1 MASFLNFYIF
11 NFFMLPGMNPRQ
23 MQQAMK
29 KLGLKQEEIDAIAVI
44 IRTKKED
51 IIIRNP
57 SVQKIDMGG
66 QINYQISG
74 NEEVRKIEEE
84 IEISQEDI
92 KTVVEQSG
100 VSKEKAKK
108 ALKENNGDLAAAI
121 LSLEKK

>member
-1 MASFLNFYIF
+1 MI
-11 NFFMLPGMNPRQ
+11 PGMNPRQ

-51 IIIRNP
+51 IIIRDP

-66 QINYQISG
+66 QINYQVSG
-74 NEEVRKIEEE
+74 TEEIRKVEEE
-84 IEISQEDI
+84 IEISKEDI
-92 KTVVEQSG
+92 KTVREQAN
-100 VSKEKAKK
+100 VSKERAEK

>member
-1 MASFLNFYIF
+1 MF
-11 NFFMLPGMNPRQ
+11 PGMNPRQ

-29 KLGLKQEEIDAIAVI
+29 KLGLKQEDVDAIAVI

-51 IIIRNP
+51 IIIRDP

-74 NEEVRKIEEE
+74 KEEIRKIEEE
-84 IEISQEDI
+84 IEINQEDI

-100 VSKEKAKK
+100 VSEKKAEA
-108 ALKENNGDLAAAI
+108 ALKENKGDLAGAI
-121 LSLEKK
+121 LSLQKK

>member
-1 MASFLNFYIF
+1 MF
-11 NFFMLPGMNPRQ
+11 PGMNPRQ

-29 KLGLKQEEIDAIAVI
+29 KLGLKQEDIDAIAVI

-51 IIIRNP
+51 IIITDP

-74 NEEVRKIEEE
+74 VEEVRKIEEE

-92 KTVVEQSG
+92 QTVMEQAS
-100 VSKEKAKK
+100 VSKEKAKT
-108 ALKENNGDLAAAI
+108 ALKENKGDLAAAI
-121 LSLEKK
+121 LSIQKK